1 MFVLLVSCYSTSIT
15 DFTFSENVTSACE
28 THGLSK
34 CVLCKCTAIS
44 DAADSLTVG
53 FVKHVL
59 CGHFHL
65 FSSTDNS
72 DLVHLFPCDKNM
84 ISNEN

>member
-1 MFVLLVSCYSTSIT
+1 MSIT
-15 DFTFSENVTSACE
+15 DFTFSENVPSVCQI
-28 THGLSK
+28 HGLPK

-53 FVKHVL
+53 YVKHVL

-65 FSSTDNS
+65 IPLIILIWYICF
-72 DLVHLFPCDKNM
+72 LVIK
-84 ISNEN
+84 I